1 MPGID
6 ILSLVQTDTE
16 ALRLRLQTL
25 TRQVA
30 TGKIGAVAG
39 DIAPQLARAQSLG
52 SAMSRLDTYGKV
64 IDRTLGETQASQTAL
79 KQLQDIATQFANTTA
94 IKLDPSDTQS
104 LAFAASAAKRAL
116 VQAGQLLNSQYQGQY
131 LFGGTDSANPPV
143 PNAEGLPTSGLAT
156 QIAAAVATLGG
167 GNTTSIDA
175 STKAIAQSD
184 TAGVTPFSAF
194 VSDPA
199 TGLAEGRRSIP
210 TADGQTLP
218 FGLFANRNA
227 DTASNGNT
235 TGSWARDLL
244 RGLASI
250 AALTPA
256 QAAVP
261 QDFRQLTSLIRDGLH
276 AASDGISNEAGA
288 LGLTEQQLKTTQDNH
303 AAMRDALKGQLAG
316 ITDVDMASTLAALQ
330 QTQTALQASYTVLGR
345 LANLNLTQFL
355 R

>member
-25 TRQVA
+25 TRQAA
-30 TGKIGAVAG
+30 TGKVGQVAG
-39 DIAPQLARAQSLG
+39 DIAPQLVRAQSLG
-52 SAMSRLDTYGKV
+52 SAMARLDAYGKV
-64 IDRTLGETQASQTAL
+64 IDRTLGETEASQGVL
-79 KQLQDIATQFANTTA
+79 KQMQDIATQFADTIA
-94 IKLDPSDTQS
+94 VKLDPNDTQA
-104 LAFAASAAKRAL
+104 LAFSASAAKRAL
-116 VQAGQLLNSQYQGQY
+116 VQVGQLLNSQYQGQY
-131 LFGGTDSANPPV
+131 LFGGTDSATPPV
-143 PNAEGLPTSGLAT
+143 TNPEALPSSGLAT
-156 QIAAAVATLGG
+156 QIGAAIATLSG
-167 GNTTSIDA
+167 GNASTIDA

-184 TAGVTPFSAF
+184 TAGVTPFSAYL
-194 VSDPA
+194 SNPT
-199 TGLAEGRRSIP
+199 TGLSEARRSIP

-227 DTASNGNT
+227 DTTSTGNT

-256 QAAVP
+256 QAAQP
-261 QDFRQLTSLIRDGLH
+261 QDFHQLVSLIRDGLH
-276 AASDGISNEAGA
+276 AARDGISNESGA
-288 LGLTEQQLKTTQDNH
+288 LGLTEDQLKTTRDNH
-303 AAMRDALKGQLAG
+303 AAMHDALKSQLTD